1 MHVTSLILTEA
12 DFYSMD
18 ILDIQGVGTA
28 NYQIHYEMINLFLC
42 CNGWPADAADSF
54 ELMTFNTRF

>member
-1 MHVTSLILTEA
+1 MFFTSLILTEA

-18 ILDIQGVGTA
+18 IQGVGEA

-54 ELMTFNTRF
+54 ELMTSNTRF